1 MKREEHCQEC
11 LLKLGR
17 RWNRVHV
24 WLDETAKDYFPWTG
38 HRQIRHHTDGV
49 EEIRKM
55 WGNEAARA
63 AELHIIA
70 DEGKVPTKEE
80 IRKKYGPLEDNPF
93 KDF

>member
-1 MKREEHCQEC
+1 
-11 LLKLGR
+11 
-17 RWNRVHV
+17 V